1 MQGARA
7 LHGHSTKLAKYASQV
22 AGQRRNRDVLKVHE
36 DFEYRATPQTPS
48 AAIFKTVSQRGS
60 ICDKCRATD
69 SQAPSQPRYI
79 ENSSN
84 DRLSP
89 KDSGCSVNWLA

>member
-22 AGQRRNRDVLKVHE
+22 AGQRRNRNVHKVHE

-48 AAIFKTVSQRGS
+48 AAIFETASQRP
-60 ICDKCRATD
+60 DTT
-69 SQAPSQPRYI
+69 Q
-79 ENSSN
+79 
-84 DRLSP
+84 RLRPASFA
-89 KDSGCSVNWLA
+89 S